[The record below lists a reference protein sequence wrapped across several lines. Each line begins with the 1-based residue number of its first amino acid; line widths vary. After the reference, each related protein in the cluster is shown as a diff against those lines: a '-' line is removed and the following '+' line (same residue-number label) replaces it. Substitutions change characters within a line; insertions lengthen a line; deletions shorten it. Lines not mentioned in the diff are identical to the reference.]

1 MNSVVGEGEVLEGF
15 FCPICYE
22 DQNSVEQLLTHVE
35 DKHGSEDKVVLQAFK
50 GKCAV
55 QCGRP
60 AIM

>member
-50 GKCAV
+50 GKCD
-55 QCGRP
+55 QL
-60 AIM
+60 